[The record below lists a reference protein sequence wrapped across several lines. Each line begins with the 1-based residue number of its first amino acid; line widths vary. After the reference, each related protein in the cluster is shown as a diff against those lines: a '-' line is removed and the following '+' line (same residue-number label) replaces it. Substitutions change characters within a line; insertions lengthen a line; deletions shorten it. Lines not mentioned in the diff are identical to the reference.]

1 MKYCYEHKKDTAKF
15 TVVLSFK
22 IYELR
27 VDIDKR
33 YYEDDGR
40 IYVQPLPKF
49 V

>member
-15 TVVLSFK
+15 TMVLSFK
-22 IYELR
+22 NYDLR